1 MAQAQ
6 TGDNVT
12 VHYRGTLDDG
22 TEFDNSRSGEP
33 LTFTLGKGEVIPGFD
48 TAVTGMQTGEKK
60 TVTIAPA
67 DAYGESQPDMV
78 GSLERSMLP
87 DDLDPQVGDT
97 LELSLQNGNS
107 LLAKVVET
115 AAEFVVLDANHPLAG
130 ETLTFE
136 LELLSIN

>member
-1 MAQAQ
+1 MAQAKA
-6 TGDNVT
+6 GDSVT

-33 LTFTLGKGEVIPGFD
+33 LSFTLGKGEVIPGFD
-48 TAVTGMQTGEKK
+48 TAVTGMQAGEKK

-67 DAYGESQPDMV
+67 DAYGESNPDMI

-87 DDLDPQVGDT
+87 EDLAPQVGDT
-97 LELSLQNGNS
+97 LELSLQDGHS

-115 AAEFVVLDANHPLAG
+115 ATDFVVLDANHPLAG

-136 LELLSIN
+136 LELLSIG

>member
-6 TGDNVT
+6 AGDSVT

-48 TAVTGMQTGEKK
+48 AAVTGMQTGEKK

-67 DAYGESQPDMV
+67 DAYGDSQPDMI

-87 DDLDPQVGDT
+87 EDLSPQVGDT
-97 LELSLQNGNS
+97 LELSLQDGNS

-115 AAEFVVLDANHPLAG
+115 ATDFVVLDANHPLAG

-136 LELLSIN
+136 LELLSIG

>member
-1 MAQAQ
+1 M
-6 TGDNVT
+6 
-12 VHYRGTLDDG
+12 
-22 TEFDNSRSGEP
+22 
-33 LTFTLGKGEVIPGFD
+33 
-48 TAVTGMQTGEKK
+48 
-60 TVTIAPA
+60 TIAPA
-67 DAYGESQPDMV
+67 DAYGENQPDMV

-115 AAEFVVLDANHPLAG
+115 AAEHIVLDANHPLAG

-136 LELLSIN
+136 LELLSIG